1 MILFNQAIKHNVN
14 AEARKLLKSILK
26 ERRRQFCDDEVL
38 NISFKY
44 ESPNSWFTDKGM
56 NYVEWQVMTVFH
68 IEMGLWKKEDQE
80 DWQYN
85 WYYGYNN

>member
-14 AEARKLLKSILK
+14 AEERKLLKAILK

-38 NISFKY
+38 KISFKLESKNRWY
-44 ESPNSWFTDKGM
+44 EDKGM
-56 NYVEWQVMTVFH
+56 NDVEWQVVSVFH
-68 IEMGLWKKEDQE
+68 IEMGLWKKEDVE
-80 DWQYN
+80 EYYYN